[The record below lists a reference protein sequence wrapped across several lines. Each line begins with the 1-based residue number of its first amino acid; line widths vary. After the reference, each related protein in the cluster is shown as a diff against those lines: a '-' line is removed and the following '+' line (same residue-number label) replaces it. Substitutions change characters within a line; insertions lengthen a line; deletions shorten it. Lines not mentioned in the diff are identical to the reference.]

1 MPNPAVRGVYRKG
14 KVTLLEPAPTSDERA
29 VLVVFL
35 DDEQAEEAWRIRV
48 RRSFLKG
55 YAPRDKA
62 YDAL

>member
-14 KVTLLEPAPTSDERA
+14 KVTLLEPAPTAGERA

-35 DDEQAEEAWRIRV
+35 EDDDTAWRDRA
-48 RRSFLKG
+48 RRSFLKS

>member
-1 MPNPAVRGVYRKG
+1 MSNPAVRGVYRKG
-14 KVTLLEPAPTSDERA
+14 KVTLLEPAPTAGERA

-35 DDEQAEEAWRIRV
+35 EDEDAAWRDHARKG
-48 RRSFLKG
+48 FLKG